1 MATKEAI
8 IKLST
13 WYPLKTYSC
22 WKKSCT
28 SCELL
33 VTMKQCKKLDYNG
46 INHLPTGVGF
56 LPSTVA
62 FTATMI
68 NIYIYTCIK
77 INPKGGADLK
87 KNATGLSLICY

>member
-13 WYPLKTYSC
+13 WYPLKTYSG

-33 VTMKQCKKLDYNG
+33 VTMKQ
-46 INHLPTGVGF
+46 
-56 LPSTVA
+56 
-62 FTATMI
+62 
-68 NIYIYTCIK
+68 
-77 INPKGGADLK
+77 
-87 KNATGLSLICY
+87 